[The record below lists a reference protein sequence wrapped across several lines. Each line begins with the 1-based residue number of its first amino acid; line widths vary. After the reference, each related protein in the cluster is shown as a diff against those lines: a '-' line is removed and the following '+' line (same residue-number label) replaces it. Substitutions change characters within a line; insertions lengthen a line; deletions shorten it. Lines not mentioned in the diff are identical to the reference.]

1 MNLVERDQCWFDW
14 QGAQSPLPAAV
25 VCVAVLLFPHVDYPR
40 INAAVRQ
47 AVACHYV
54 AASSLFLLLRWGS
67 WPTTQ
72 SFDHA
77 KLLGGTGGSKLET
90 YF

>member
-1 MNLVERDQCWFDW
+1 MFFEFGLIEPPDIVQTLMFYDH
-14 QGAQSPLPAAV
+14 ALPS
-25 VCVAVLLFPHVDYPR
+25 D
-40 INAAVRQ
+40 NDM
-47 AVACHYV
+47 
-54 AASSLFLLLRWGS
+54 AASILFLLLRWGS